1 MEDTVRVAERRKLKM
16 YLYALLVLIFFALI
30 AIIVTV
36 KNEKKENQ
44 NKDTTI
50 VSTTQAETTEAAT
63 EPQTTIEVP
72 TGDVDGYHS
81 NVIAIDAGHGGHSG
95 CTYDGVYEDDI
106 NFAIAKKLEKQLQ
119 DVGFQTIMIRE
130 DEGPGWVVK
139 KRAEIA
145 NEEKVGLYL
154 SIHVNSEGNTSN
166 GKYHGIETWYNST
179 KGDDTKRLAELVQ
192 KHVIAQTG
200 SKDRKAVVENQF
212 IVIKD
217 TKMPSCLLEV
227 GFLTNP
233 EERKKMQ
240 TEDFQ
245 NQVAVGMKDAVL
257 EYWGILP
264 Q

>member
-1 MEDTVRVAERRKLKM
+1 MRIEEKQKLKM
-16 YLYALLVLIFFALI
+16 YLYALGVLIFFALI
-30 AIIVTV
+30 AICFTV
-36 KNEKKENQ
+36 KNEKRETDEKR
-44 NKDTTI
+44 TTEE
-50 VSTTQAETTEAAT
+50 STTQLETTEKAT
-63 EPQTTIEVP
+63 EKETVIEVP
-72 TGDVDGYHS
+72 TGDVNGFHS
-81 NVIAIDAGHGGHSG
+81 NVIAIDAGHGGKSG
-95 CTYDGVYEDDI
+95 CTYGGVYEDDI
-106 NFAIAKKLEKQLQ
+106 NFAIAQKLEKQLKEI
-119 DVGFQTIMIRE
+119 GFQTVMIRE

-179 KGDDTKRLAELVQ
+179 KGEDTQRLAELVQ
-192 KHVIAQTG
+192 KHVIEQTG

-217 TKMPSCLLEV
+217 TQMPSCLLEV

-233 EERKKMQ
+233 EEREKMQ
-240 TEDFQ
+240 TEEFQ
-245 NQVAVGMKDAVL
+245 NQVATGMKDAVL

-264 Q
+264 QENK